1 MQSLELRSD
10 GSMALVERTERIIT
24 NPDAA
29 LKALGFITLTR
40 ATNEP
45 QTRLRIKVTPELILS
60 KKLMPDGD
68 VHEAGAIRISSFQLK
83 CHVTLGR
90 LTPKPRTN
98 CDDGEHETITLK
110 HDYFWFGWAHE
121 GRICIVAEKKERG
134 KTRFAAVP
142 IPNAY
147 EDGGLCTGDLGD
159 RRTDMPIHTYPVS
172 YTHLTL
178 PTNREV

>member
-1 MQSLELRSD
+1 MQSLELRAD
-10 GSMALVERTERIIT
+10 GSMALVERSERLIT

-29 LKALGFITLTR
+29 LKALGFTALAR
-40 ATNEP
+40 ATDEP

-60 KKLMPDGD
+60 KKLMSDGA

-83 CHVTLGR
+83 CHVVSNR
-90 LTPKPRTN
+90 LAPKHRDH
-98 CDDGEHETITLK
+98 CGDGEHETITLK

-121 GRICIVAEKKERG
+121 GRISIVAEKTERG
-134 KTRFAAVP
+134 KTRFAAIP

-147 EDGGLCTGDLGD
+147 EDGGLCTGDLGA
-159 RRTDMPIHTYPVS
+159 VS